1 MWIESIECKN
11 FRNYRNV
18 SVKFDPGVN
27 FLYGDNAQG
36 KTNLLEAIS
45 ICSTSRSY
53 RSSRD
58 KDLICFEEDE
68 AHIRLKLQ
76 KREQAHRID
85 FHIHKNGTKG
95 VAIDG
100 FPIRKA
106 SELFGLLNLVLFSP
120 EDLFIV
126 RNGPNERRRFMDR
139 ELCQISAVY
148 MKNLSDYNKVLNHR
162 NKLLKDISVN
172 EVLKS
177 TLDVW
182 DEQLLRYGKQIIRT
196 RSRFLKDMTQIMR
209 PVHAKLTGNTEDI
222 RIKYEPSIYEEEFEN
237 QLFLSRER
245 DLVLQQ
251 TTVGPHRDD
260 FSILVNGINIR
271 KYGSQGQVRSA
282 ALSLKLSEIRMI
294 EKSVGELP
302 VLLLD
307 DVFSEL
313 DSHRQEYLLHEIKK
327 TQTILTGT
335 GLDDLIKDNIVIDR
349 LFYVKDGTVSLQGF
363 LKEGCEE

>member
-11 FRNYRNV
+11 FRNYQNV
-18 SVKFDPGVN
+18 SVFFDPGVN

-36 KTNLLEAIS
+36 KTNLLEAVS

-53 RSSRD
+53 RSSKD
-58 KDLICFEEDE
+58 KELIRFGEAE
-68 AHIRLKLQ
+68 AHIRLVLR
-76 KREQAHRID
+76 KREQLHKID
-85 FHIHKNGTKG
+85 FHIRKNSSKG

-106 SELFGLLNLVLFSP
+106 SELFGLLNLVFFSP

-126 RNGPNERRRFMDR
+126 RNGPNERRRFIDR
-139 ELCQISAVY
+139 ELCQISALY
-148 MKNLSDYNKVLNHR
+148 MSSLSNYNKVLNQR
-162 NKLLKDISVN
+162 NKLLKTISAN
-172 EVLKS
+172 EALKS

-182 DEQLLRYGKQIIRT
+182 DAQLLRYGKKVIQERT
-196 RSRFLKDMTQIMR
+196 AFLKEMTQVMR

-222 RIKYEPSIYEEEFEN
+222 LLKYEPSIYEDEFED
-237 QLFLSRER
+237 QLFLARER
-245 DLVLQQ
+245 DVILQQ

-260 FSILVNGINIR
+260 FSILVNGVNLR

-282 ALSLKLSEIRMI
+282 ALSLKLSEIKMI
-294 EKSVGELP
+294 EKNVGEKP

-313 DSHRQEYLLHEIKK
+313 DSKRQQYLLGEIKN
-327 TQTILTGT
+327 TQTIMTGT
-335 GLDDLIKDNIVIDR
+335 GLDDLIKENIKIDR
-349 LFYVKDGTVSLQGF
+349 LYYVKNGTVCLNGF